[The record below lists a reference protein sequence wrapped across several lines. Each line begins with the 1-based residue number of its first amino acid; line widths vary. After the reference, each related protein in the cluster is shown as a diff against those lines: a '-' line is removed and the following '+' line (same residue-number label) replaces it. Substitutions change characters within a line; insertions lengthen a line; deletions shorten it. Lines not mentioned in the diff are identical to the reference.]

1 MMQTNPT
8 QKNRFTDWPRII
20 ALVDMNAFFASIEQ
34 QDHPE
39 WRGRPVAITN
49 GKQGTC
55 IITCSYEARKFGIK
69 TGMRLKEARRHCAE
83 LIQVPANP
91 RRYAAVSTAIMASL
105 SKLTPDMEVFSVD
118 EAFLDFT
125 SVSHL
130 YDGSIKQLG
139 ELIKQCVWDASGIL
153 CSVGISGDKT
163 TAKYAAKLEKPDGL
177 TIIPPSE
184 TRQRLASAKVTE
196 LCGIGKGIGRF
207 LAERGVVTCGDMQ
220 KLPISAIG
228 KRFGNPGR
236 RIWLMAQGLDP
247 APVETTIAEPK
258 TMGHGKVMPP
268 NTTDEQIILTFL
280 QHMSHKIVARLRRH
294 GMKAKKFSITL
305 RTNQGWIGNKYKSA
319 IATDDMKILSRFCH
333 QMLREE
339 WRGQGVHQVQIT
351 ALDPESH
358 EGQLDLFAVNDDKR
372 QALNKVMDCI
382 NERYGEFALAPARL
396 VGRSEMPNVIA
407 PAWRPHG
414 HRQTIR

>member
-1 MMQTNPT
+1 MT
-8 QKNRFTDWPRII
+8 QQVTGQWPRII

-69 TGMRLKEARRHCAE
+69 TGMRLKEARHHCPE
-83 LIQVPANP
+83 LIQVPSHP
-91 RRYAAVSTAIMASL
+91 RRYTAVSTAIMESL
-105 SKLTPDMEVFSVD
+105 SQLTPDMEIFSVD

-125 SVSHL
+125 SVFHL
-130 YDGSIKQLG
+130 YSCSIEQLG

-163 TAKYAAKLEKPDGL
+163 TAKYAAKLNKPDGL
-177 TIIPPSE
+177 TVISPRE
-184 TRQRLASAKVTE
+184 TRQRLATAKVTE
-196 LCGIGKGIGRF
+196 LCGIGKGIGHF
-207 LAERGVVTCGDMQ
+207 LEERGVITCGDMQ
-220 KLPISAIG
+220 RLPIGTIA

-247 APVETTIAEPK
+247 APVETTIAAPK
-258 TMGHGKVMPP
+258 TIGHGKVMPP
-268 NTTDEQIILTFL
+268 NTTDKEVILTYL

-294 GMKAKKFSITL
+294 DMKAQKFSITL
-305 RTNQGWIGNKYKSA
+305 KTNEGWIGNKYKS
-319 IATDDMKILSRFCH
+319 IVPTNDIKSLNHFCH

-339 WRGQGVHQVQIT
+339 WRGNGVHQCQIT
-351 ALDPESH
+351 ALDPKNH
-358 EGQLDLFAVNDDKR
+358 EGQLDMFAANDDGKQ
-372 QALNKVMDCI
+372 QALNKVMDNI

-407 PAWRPHG
+407 PAWKPHG

>member
-1 MMQTNPT
+1 M
-8 QKNRFTDWPRII
+8 NRQINREWPRII

-49 GKQGTC
+49 GRQGTC

-69 TGMRLKEARRHCAE
+69 TGMRLKEAHRHCAE
-83 LIQVPANP
+83 LIQVPAHP
-91 RRYAAVSTAIMASL
+91 RRYAAVSTAIMKSL
-105 SKLTPDMEVFSVD
+105 SQLTPEMEVFSVD

-125 SVSHL
+125 SVYHL
-130 YDGSIKQLG
+130 YSCSMEQLG
-139 ELIKQCVWDASGIL
+139 ELIKQHVWEASGVL

-177 TIIPPSE
+177 TVVPPWE
-184 TRQRLASAKVTE
+184 TRQRLATANVTE

-207 LAERGVVTCGDMQ
+207 LAERGVITCGDMQ
-220 KLPISAIG
+220 KLPIGTIG

-247 APVETTIAEPK
+247 TPVETTVAAPK
-258 TMGHGKVMPP
+258 SMGHGKVMPP
-268 NTTDEQIILTFL
+268 NTTDKEIILTFL

-294 GMKAKKFSITL
+294 DMKAQTVAVAL
-305 RTNQGWIGNKYKSA
+305 RTKEGWIGNKYKSA
-319 IATDDMKILSRFCH
+319 VATDDMKILNYFCH
-333 QMLREE
+333 QMLHDE

-351 ALDPESH
+351 ALDPKNH
-358 EGQLDLFAVNDDKR
+358 EGQLDMFAVNNDKR
-372 QALNKVMDCI
+372 QALNKVMDSI

-407 PAWRPHG
+407 PAWKPHG